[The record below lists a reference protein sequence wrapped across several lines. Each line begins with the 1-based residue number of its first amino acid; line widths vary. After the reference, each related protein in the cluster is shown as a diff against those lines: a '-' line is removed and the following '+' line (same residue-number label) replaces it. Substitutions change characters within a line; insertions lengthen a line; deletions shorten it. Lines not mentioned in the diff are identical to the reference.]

1 MTGQQIADDAL
12 AHDRARRAAERRGD
26 PATAAAHDREAA
38 DLCARLNERRGGQGR
53 A

>member
-1 MTGQQIADDAL
+1 MTAQQIADAAL
-12 AHDRARRAAERRGD
+12 AADRARRAAERRND

-38 DLCARLNERRGGQGR
+38 ALLARLN